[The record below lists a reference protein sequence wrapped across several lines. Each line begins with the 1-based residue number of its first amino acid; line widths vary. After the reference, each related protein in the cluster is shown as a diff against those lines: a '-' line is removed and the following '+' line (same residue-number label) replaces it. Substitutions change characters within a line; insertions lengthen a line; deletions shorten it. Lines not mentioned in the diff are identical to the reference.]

1 MVAGPSE
8 GNVVATVW
16 SPDIEPEELADQI
29 AAAHGDSPLWLDRFA
44 AELDRRR
51 GIGELRRVLEVWG
64 LNQSDA
70 ARMFSVSR
78 QAIAKWAAGG
88 PPPERAATLAD
99 LAAATDLLV
108 RYLRRERVPAVVRRP
123 VDAAGGR
130 SLLQVATSAPA
141 EALEQCRAMFD
152 FTRVQA

>member
-1 MVAGPSE
+1 MAG
-8 GNVVATVW
+8 
-16 SPDIEPEELADQI
+16 QI

-51 GIGELRRVLEVWG
+51 GVGDLRRMLEVWG

-78 QAIAKWAAGG
+78 QAIAKWLATG
-88 PPPERAATLAD
+88 PPPERAAALAD
-99 LAAATDLLV
+99 LSAATDLLV

-130 SLLQVATSAPA
+130 TLLQIATSSPA
-141 EALEQCRAMFD
+141 EALARCREMFD
-152 FTRVQA
+152 FAQVQA